1 MVMVMPMLAYHK
13 NDIEYS
19 DCSGFLNQSDN
30 IIYFDNLTN
39 RTKDKDA
46 MFGDTITN
54 LQAGD

>member
-30 IIYFDNLTN
+30 IIYFDNLTD
-39 RTKDKDA
+39 RTKDEDVVWRYS
-46 MFGDTITN
+46 N
-54 LQAGD
+54 